1 MRLICFLVFFFML
14 SWASAQQRYASTSE
28 IQADFEGKI
37 LSMPFA
43 GGINAAQIQTLDV
56 NGDGSE
62 EYIVW
67 DINSRMLSVFRE
79 TQNGGFEHLPQA
91 SYLFPSD
98 ISGFLVLADYDGD
111 GRKDLFTGSPF
122 GIKAYRNVTPSTA
135 STPQWEEAQ
144 SFLRLDNGS
153 NVTAN
158 SLDIPLITDLDGDG
172 DLDILTFNFATGD
185 YLEFYRNTSMERK
198 GVADIDGFASAQ
210 IRWGRFEFCDC
221 GIFAFGFTCTGMP
234 ITADLPSLETA
245 RIEHSGGH
253 SILYQDLNG
262 DGVRDLLMG
271 QDLCNTLYFLPNKG
285 TDAAPVFNEFLLE
298 LPQTGVLPQFPV
310 FHAAY
315 MVKEKLI
322 ITTNSSEPSANFLV
336 DYGSSLYQYSLT
348 GENGLGTNRFLQEEM
363 FDFGENARPF
373 FEGNPVNGT
382 LVVTANQIKDGH
394 PTSKAYHLALEE
406 GTLRIT
412 NEDYLNL
419 SQLQLRE
426 MSYQSYRTTAGTD
439 LHLVT
444 GDQILNG
451 IPEKKIY
458 WTTHGQP
465 GAWKESQVSGFSLR
479 GVDDLTFFAHNGMD
493 YLLLGRQTG
502 ELVLFTVSFGEN
514 NIDIE
519 LVERDFLGFS
529 DNPVNRGLT
538 VAVVSGATPT
548 LLAVDQR
555 GVLRTVT
562 DFMDSPNT
570 EIAQVLVGENQWVE
584 TRLGRNTW
592 MTAVPDPFGN
602 RHDLILGTRAGGLL
616 YLSGVAQSG
625 NGSDETLQVRL
636 YPNPAQNGAWVLA
649 SKAATMD
656 IIDLSGKVVQ
666 QRIALSANRE
676 TEIGLYGMAPG
687 VYILRITGEDR
698 QTAHRKL
705 IVRP

>member
-1 MRLICFLVFFFML
+1 MRLHCLLVLFFSL
-14 SWASAQQRYASTSE
+14 SWVSAQQRYALTSA
-28 IQADFEGKI
+28 IQADFQGKN

-43 GGINAAQIQTLDV
+43 GGINAAQIQTLDI

-67 DINSRMLSVFRE
+67 DINSRMISVFRE

-91 SYLFPSD
+91 SYFFPSD
-98 ISGFLVLADYDGD
+98 ISGFMVLADYDGD

-122 GIKAYRNVTPSTA
+122 GIKAYRNVTSVTN

-144 SFLRLDNGS
+144 PFLRLDNGS

-158 SLDIPLITDLDGDG
+158 SLDIPLIADLDGDG

-221 GIFAFGFTCTGMP
+221 GIFAFGVTCRGMP
-234 ITADLPSLETA
+234 ITSELPSLETA

-285 TDAAPVFNEFLLE
+285 TDSEPVFNEFLLE
-298 LPQTGVLPQFPV
+298 LPQTGPLPKFPI

-322 ITTNSSEPSANFLV
+322 ITTNSSEPSANFFV
-336 DYGSSLYQYSLT
+336 DYGSSIYQYSLT
-348 GENGLGTNRFLQEEM
+348 GENSLQTNRFLQEDM
-363 FDFGENARPF
+363 FDFGENARPY

-382 LVVTANQIKDGH
+382 LVVTANQIKDGQ
-394 PTSKAYHLALEE
+394 PTSKAYYLELEE
-406 GTLRIT
+406 GTLRVT
-412 NEDYLNL
+412 DEDYLNL
-419 SQLQLRE
+419 SELQLRE
-426 MSYQSYRTTAGTD
+426 MSYQSFRTAAGTS

-444 GDQILNG
+444 GDKILNG

-465 GAWKESQVSGFSLR
+465 GIWKESQVPGFSLR
-479 GVDDLTFFAHNGMD
+479 VVDDLTFFSHDGMD

-514 NIDIE
+514 SIDIE
-519 LVERDFLGFS
+519 LIERDFLGFS

-538 VAVVSGATPT
+538 VAIVAGTTPT

-555 GVLRTVT
+555 GVLRSVT
-562 DFMDSPNT
+562 DFMDNPTT
-570 EIAQVLVGENQWVE
+570 EIAQVLIGENQWVE

-592 MTAVPDPFGN
+592 MTVVPDPFGN
-602 RHDLILGTRAGGLL
+602 GHDLILGTRGGGLL
-616 YLSGVAQSG
+616 YFRGVAQSG
-625 NGSDETLQVRL
+625 NGSDETLQVKL
-636 YPNPAQNGAWVLA
+636 YPNPAQNGVWVLA

-666 QRIALSANRE
+666 QGIALSANRE
-676 TEIGLYGMAPG
+676 TEIGLFGMAPG
-687 VYILRITGEDR
+687 VYILRITGQNRE
-698 QTAHRKL
+698 TIHRKL

>member
-1 MRLICFLVFFFML
+1 MRLPCLLVLFLNL
-14 SWASAQQRYASTSE
+14 SWASAQQRYALTTD
-28 IQADFEGKI
+28 IQADYQGKS

-79 TQNGGFEHLPQA
+79 TQNGGFEHFPQA
-91 SYLFPSD
+91 SYFFPSD

-122 GIKAYRNVTPSTA
+122 GIKAYRNVTPGTS

-144 SFLRLDNGS
+144 AFLRLDNGS

-158 SLDIPLITDLDGDG
+158 SLDIPLITDIDGDG

-185 YLEFYRNTSMERK
+185 YLELYRNTSMDRK
-198 GVADIDGFASAQ
+198 GVADIDGYASAQ
-210 IRWGRFEFCDC
+210 IRWGGFEFCSC
-221 GIFAFGFTCTGMP
+221 GTFAFGFTCGGMP
-234 ITADLPSLETA
+234 ITSELPPLETA
-245 RIEHSGGH
+245 RIEHAGGH
-253 SILYQDLNG
+253 SILYEDLNG

-285 TDAAPVFNEFLLE
+285 TDAAPVFDEFLLE
-298 LPQTGVLPQFPV
+298 LPQTGALPQFPI

-336 DYGSSLYQYSLT
+336 DYSSSLYEYSLKV
-348 GENGLGTNRFLQEEM
+348 ENSLATNRFLQEDM

-373 FEGNPVNGT
+373 FEGNPINGN
-382 LVVTANQIKDGH
+382 LVVTANQIQAGQA
-394 PTSKAYHLALEE
+394 TSKAYQLALEE
-406 GTLRIT
+406 GNLRIT
-412 NEDYLNL
+412 DEDYLNL

-426 MSYQSYRTTAGTD
+426 MSYQSYRTAGGTN

-458 WTTHGQP
+458 WTAPDQP
-465 GAWKESQVSGFSLR
+465 GDWKESQVPGFSLR
-479 GVDDLTFFAHNGMD
+479 GVDDLTFFAHDGID

-502 ELVLFTVSFGEN
+502 ELVLFTVDFGEN
-514 NIDIE
+514 SLDIE
-519 LVERDFLGFS
+519 LVERNFLGFS

-538 VAVVSGATPT
+538 VAVVSGTTPT

-555 GVLRTVT
+555 GVLRSVT
-562 DFMDSPNT
+562 DFMKNPST
-570 EIAQVLVGENQWVE
+570 EIAQVSVGENQWME

-592 MTAVPDPFGN
+592 MTAVSNPFGIS
-602 RHDLILGTRAGGLL
+602 HDLILGTRAGGLL
-616 YLSGVAQSG
+616 YFSGIAQSG
-625 NGSDETLQVRL
+625 NGGDETLQVKL
-636 YPNPAQNGAWVLA
+636 YPNPAQNGTWILA
-649 SKAATMD
+649 SKAAAMD

-666 QRIALSANRE
+666 QGIALSANRE

-687 VYILRITGEDR
+687 VYILRLTGESR
-698 QTAHRKL
+698 EIVHRKL

>member
-1 MRLICFLVFFFML
+1 MRLPCLLVLFFTL
-14 SWASAQQRYASTSE
+14 SWTSAQQRYALTSD
-28 IQADFEGKI
+28 ILADFQGKN

-79 TQNGGFEHLPQA
+79 TQNGGLEHLPHA
-91 SYLFPSD
+91 SYFFPSD

-122 GIKAYRNVTPSTA
+122 GIKAYKNVTPGTS

-144 SFLRLDNGS
+144 PFLRLNNGS

-172 DLDILTFNFATGD
+172 DLDIITFNFATGD
-185 YLEFYRNTSMERK
+185 YLEFYRNTSIERK

-210 IRWGRFEFCDC
+210 IRWGGFEFCSC
-221 GIFAFGFTCTGMP
+221 GTFAFGFTCGGIP
-234 ITADLPSLETA
+234 ITAELPSLETA
-245 RIEHSGGH
+245 RIEHAGGH

-285 TDAAPVFNEFLLE
+285 SNTAPIFDEFLLE
-298 LPQTGVLPQFPV
+298 LPQTGDLPQFPI

-315 MVKEKLI
+315 MVKDKLI
-322 ITTNSSEPSANFLV
+322 ITTNSSEPSANFLT
-336 DYGSSLYQYSLT
+336 DYSSSLYQYSLT
-348 GENGLGTNRFLQEEM
+348 GGNGLKTNRFLQEEM
-363 FDFGENARPF
+363 FDFGENARPY
-373 FEGNPVNGT
+373 FEGNLVNGT
-382 LVVTANQIKDGH
+382 LVVTANQIQNGKAS
-394 PTSKAYHLALEE
+394 SKAYRFALEE
-406 GTLRIT
+406 GTLQVT
-412 NEDYLNL
+412 DEDYLNL

-426 MSYQSYRTTAGTD
+426 INYQSYRTASGTN

-458 WTTHGQP
+458 WATTDQP
-465 GAWKESQVSGFSLR
+465 EAWKESQVPSFSLR
-479 GVDDLTFFAHNGMD
+479 GVDDLTFFAHNGID

-502 ELVLFTVSFGEN
+502 ELVLFTVDFREN
-514 NIDIE
+514 SLDIA
-519 LVERDFLGFS
+519 LVERNFLGFS

-538 VAVVSGATPT
+538 VAVVPKTTPT

-555 GVLRTVT
+555 GVLRSVT
-562 DFMDSPNT
+562 NFMENPNT
-570 EIAQVLVGENQWVE
+570 EIAQVLVGENQWAQ

-592 MTAVPDPFGN
+592 MTVVPDPFGN
-602 RHDLILGTRAGGLL
+602 GHDLILGTRSGGLL
-616 YLSGVAQSG
+616 YFSGVEQSG
-625 NGSDETLQVRL
+625 NGSDEALQVRL
-636 YPNPAQNGAWVLA
+636 YPNPAQKGAWVLV
-649 SKAATMD
+649 SKAATLD
-656 IIDLSGKVVQ
+656 IIELSGKVVQ
-666 QRIALSANRE
+666 QGIALSANRE
-676 TEIGLYGMAPG
+676 TEIGLYGIAPG
-687 VYILRITGEDR
+687 VYILRITGEGR
-698 QTAHRKL
+698 ETIHKKL
-705 IVRP
+705 IVHP